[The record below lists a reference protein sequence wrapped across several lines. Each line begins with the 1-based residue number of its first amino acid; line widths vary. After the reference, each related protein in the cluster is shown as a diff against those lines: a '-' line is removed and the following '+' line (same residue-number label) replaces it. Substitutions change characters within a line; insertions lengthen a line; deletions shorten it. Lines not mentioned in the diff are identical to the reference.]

1 MPTTTTTSVA
11 PTTTTSICFE
21 HIYYQDA
28 DNDTYGNPD
37 NATVACEAPEGYV
50 DNSTG
55 FDCNDNDSSIN
66 PGENEVCGDGIDNNC
81 NGQTDENCA
90 VPCAVQVVPK
100 KIFKLFTFF
109 NPFIPFVI
117 NAGRDSEVEFSKPI
131 DIDWGTDA
139 INDIIRVVIG
149 KRKRIIVGFLIVR
162 PLQLEAG
169 ELYVTVTFGAEDT
182 ICAGTITVK

>member
-1 MPTTTTTSVA
+1 M
-11 PTTTTSICFE
+11 
-21 HIYYQDA
+21 
-28 DNDTYGNPD
+28 
-37 NATVACEAPEGYV
+37 GYV

-55 FDCNDNDSSIN
+55 FDCDDTDPDLTDNCSA
-66 PGENEVCGDGIDNNC
+66 
-81 NGQTDENCA
+81 CA
-90 VPCAVQVVPK
+90 VKVFPK
-100 KIFKLFTFF
+100 KIFKLIAII
-109 NPFIPFVI
+109 NPIHPYVI
-117 NAGRDSEVEFSKPI
+117 TAAKDSGVVFAKPI